1 MAILGSC
8 MDLNFFVGIGIFCGQ
23 DFLVDPTLFKAD
35 LAQIKKNQSKNC
47 GNLQRWRPM
56 ARLGSCMDLNFW
68 WELKFFVAR
77 IFWWIQLFLR

>member
-56 ARLGSCMDLNFW
+56 A
-68 WELKFFVAR
+68 
-77 IFWWIQLFLR
+77 